1 MHRRGCD
8 CHQLHAELVRG
19 RQLVRSVPQLAQ
31 VLQQDVDTSGRRVGS
46 EASVVIFCRDRRG
59 MLVDVSTVVTGAA
72 YNILDVNSE
81 THATGGMAAFQYTVQ
96 LEDTAHL
103 EAMVG
108 QILQLTGVTS
118 VLRSSLR
125 ELKRER
131 SAREFWALAE
141 RGAVEPRLPACAA
154 YDESGFYSQPRE
166 LASEEVH
173 VR

>member
-1 MHRRGCD
+1 M
-8 CHQLHAELVRG
+8 
-19 RQLVRSVPQLAQ
+19 RSVPQLAQ

-81 THATGGMAAFQYTVQ
+81 THAAGGMAAFQYTVQ

-108 QILQLTGVTS
+108 QILQLTGVTR

-141 RGAVEPRLPACAA
+141 WGAVEPRLPACAA